1 MPLFEFT
8 CAACGHV
15 FEELLSASEAG
26 EGKVPCPAC
35 GARKARKG
43 FSSFAT
49 GSSGGSAGSAL
60 PAGGGCGRGGFT

>member
-8 CAACGHV
+8 CRKCGHA
-15 FEELLSASEAG
+15 FEELVTASDAG
-26 EGKVPCPAC
+26 SGKVPCPAC
-35 GARKARKG
+35 GSRQVEKG

-49 GSSGGSAGSAL
+49 NVSGDAGGGL